1 MLAFLA
7 VSAFLAVLGFLAV
20 LAFLAGLGFWLVPGF
35 LVVLGF
41 LAALLRVPGLP
52 LGGTSGGV
60 GFRLTPSGIAGTRPG
75 TARRARRRC
84 RWPMVATG

>member
-1 MLAFLA
+1 MTVVALVVLGFLA
-7 VSAFLAVLGFLAV
+7 VVLGFLAV
-20 LAFLAGLGFWLVPGF
+20 LGFRLAVLEF
-35 LVVLGF
+35 LVVLLGV
-41 LAALLRVPGLP
+41 LGLL

-84 RWPMVATG
+84 RWPMAATG